1 MDGPGGVRRATSV
14 VSLIFARPICVCVSC
29 VVVFEGNDM
38 VRLTK
43 LLVTAGVALACVASM
58 QENHH
63 AAAVSL
69 AHRRAHGVLA
79 PQRADDSP
87 VRGDDGDLDNDA
99 VVVPEK
105 KKKSGSFSIAEIKK
119 QLNAANAKKAKEA
132 SEDAE
137 LDGNA
142 GETAVVVPEK
152 KKKSGSFSVAEIK
165 KQLNAA
171 NAKKAKDASEDAEL
185 DGNAGETAVV
195 VPEKKK
201 KSGSFSVAEIKKQLA
216 SAAKQ
221 AQTSEELSAPTDAAT
236 GNEVPASV
244 VETVPPKNVFGET
257 GAGTSESEDADET
270 PSHTATGAEENM
282 ETAPATPIDRVKIT
296 KKKLLSG
303 LTDAEVLGHAEHF
316 KKNRD
321 TTAAALKDVRAKRER
336 MESLLASLESHVTT
350 MKTALGHTV
359 EEKLKDTEAR
369 LQAQVAK
376 QETLEQERERDEQAE
391 KDAENARLEEA
402 KHAIE
407 RTKEEAAAKD
417 KAVKVLAKQVEEVK
431 ERKDAEEKKLL
442 EVTEAK
448 DEETH
453 EQQAEIERLREQMRK
468 VALEKSQSL
477 AKEEEAVEAV
487 KEHEHELEVENARL
501 QREAKKAK
509 ALELAANQ
517 KKAAEEADPDFP
529 SLVPGEKDSRPKDD
543 VPEDDDPFDLKKSR
557 PAAAAVRSEEDSAA
571 TGGTDST
578 GGTGSTGG
586 AGSTGAAEVPRR
598 KKFRPDQED
607 DEDSF

>member
-1 MDGPGGVRRATSV
+1 MDLIVFDETKTTRGGVKREWKRGVAWRGVAWRGGRVMDGPGGVRRATSV

-165 KQLNAA
+165 KQL
-171 NAKKAKDASEDAEL
+171 
-185 DGNAGETAVV
+185 
-195 VPEKKK
+195 
-201 KSGSFSVAEIKKQLA
+201 A

-336 MESLLASLESHVTT
+336 MENLLASLESHVTT

-402 KHAIE
+402 KHAID

>member
-1 MDGPGGVRRATSV
+1 MDLIVFDETKTTRGGVKREWKRGVAWRGVAWRGGRVMDGPGGVRRATSV

-165 KQLNAA
+165 KQL
-171 NAKKAKDASEDAEL
+171 
-185 DGNAGETAVV
+185 
-195 VPEKKK
+195 
-201 KSGSFSVAEIKKQLA
+201 A

-336 MESLLASLESHVTT
+336 MENLLASLESHVTT

-402 KHAIE
+402 KHAID

-417 KAVKVLAKQVEEVK
+417 KTVKVLAKQVEEVK